1 MQDFVPIPV
10 EGFHMET
17 LDGETIL
24 LHPARSLVIYSN
36 PTAALIWQLC
46 DGIRSVEDIVNLLCE
61 AYPESQDE
69 IRRDVP
75 EAVQLLVERG
85 ALKAG

>member
-1 MQDFVPIPV
+1 MQAFVPTPV
-10 EGFHMET
+10 EGFHMEN

-24 LHPARSLVIYSN
+24 LHPARSLIIYSN

-46 DGIRSVEDIVNLLCE
+46 DGVRSVDEIMDLLCA
-61 AYPESQDE
+61 AYPESQDD

-75 EAVQLLVERG
+75 AAIQVLVERG
-85 ALKAG
+85 ALKSG

>member
-1 MQDFVPIPV
+1 MQAFIPTPV
-10 EGFHMET
+10 EGFHLET
-17 LDGETIL
+17 LDGEIIL
-24 LHPARSLVIYSN
+24 LHPTRSLIIYCN

-46 DGIRSVEDIVNLLCE
+46 DGVRSVDEITGLLCD
-61 AYPESQDE
+61 AYPESQDD

-75 EAVQLLVERG
+75 EASQILVERG

>member
-1 MQDFVPIPV
+1 
-10 EGFHMET
+10 MET

-24 LHPARSLVIYSN
+24 LPPARSLVIYSN

-46 DGIRSVEDIVNLLCE
+46 DGVRSVEAIIDLLCE
-61 AYPESQDE
+61 AYPESQDD

-75 EAVQLLVERG
+75 EVVQILVEHG

>member
-1 MQDFVPIPV
+1 
-10 EGFHMET
+10 MET

-46 DGIRSVEDIVNLLCE
+46 DGVRSVEAIIDLLCE
-61 AYPESQDE
+61 AYPESQDD
-69 IRRDVP
+69 IRRDIP
-75 EAVQLLVERG
+75 EAVQILVERG

>member
-1 MQDFVPIPV
+1 
-10 EGFHMET
+10 MET

-24 LHPARSLVIYSN
+24 LHPARSLIIYSN

-46 DGIRSVEDIVNLLCE
+46 DGVRNVDEIIALLCE
-61 AYPESQDE
+61 AYPESQED

-75 EAVQLLVERG
+75 EAIQILVERG
-85 ALKAG
+85 ALKAE